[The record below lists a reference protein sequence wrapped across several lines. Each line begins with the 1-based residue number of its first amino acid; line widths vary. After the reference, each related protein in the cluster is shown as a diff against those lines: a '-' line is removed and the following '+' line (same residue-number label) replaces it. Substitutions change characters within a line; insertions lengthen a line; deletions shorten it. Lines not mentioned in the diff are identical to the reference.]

1 MFGSYPKS
9 HFIITNRNLGCSNIG
24 ETTHNNQKSSRMWG
38 INLGNDSTSE
48 FTSSFQ
54 EHDTVFSVQQGISVV
69 MGGLNGLRNAEP

>member
-1 MFGSYPKS
+1 
-9 HFIITNRNLGCSNIG
+9 
-24 ETTHNNQKSSRMWG
+24 MWG

-69 MGGLNGLRNAEP
+69 MGGLNGLRNAVP